1 MMKPEIRDPFGLSG
15 LPDLQPPSD
24 AWNGIASQLQQA
36 QRRRQRWLTGL
47 AVAASMTLVLG
58 VVLIIPKIG
67 PPSGLQTGAELASQE
82 KSQQPAV
89 PQADKAI
96 EPDPIAETTPDPASE
111 NLRSL
116 QKLSQRLEQNL
127 SYLRTGQGAVP
138 AEMVVYQVE
147 LEDLVAQLDAAIS
160 RQPDATEL
168 WRQRVN
174 LLMDL
179 NQIYGAGLRRDEP
192 YVASL

>member
-58 VVLIIPKIG
+58 VVLMIPEIG
-67 PPSGLQTGAELASQE
+67 LQPGSPSGTEFASQE
-82 KSQQPAV
+82 TSQQPAV

-96 EPDPIAETTPDPASE
+96 EPDPIVETTPDPASE